1 MGSYSFPKTARLLKR
16 ACFTR
21 LSKFGKKVQTR
32 YFIALISDG
41 ITDTNRIGL
50 TVSKRVGKAV
60 ERNRIKRI
68 IRDYYR
74 NRRST
79 LAGPRDI
86 NIIARKQVSDLENSQ
101 IFVELD
107 NLFKKIANHNG

>member
-1 MGSYSFPKTARLLKR
+1 LGSYSFPKTERLLKR

-21 LSKFGKKVQTR
+21 LSSFGKKVQTR
-32 YFIALISDG
+32 YFIALISPG
-41 ITDTNRIGL
+41 ITDKNRIGL

-60 ERNRIKRI
+60 ERNRIKRV
-68 IRDYYR
+68 IREFYR
-74 NRRST
+74 SRRST

-86 NIIARKQVSDLENSQ
+86 NIIARKQVSDLANGR

>member
-1 MGSYSFPKTARLLKR
+1 MGNHSFPKKERLLKR

-21 LSKFGKKVQTR
+21 LSKFGKKVQNR
-32 YFIALISDG
+32 YFIALLSDG
-41 ITDTNRIGL
+41 LTENNRIGL

-68 IRDYYR
+68 IREYYR

-79 LAGPRDI
+79 LAGNRDI
-86 NIIARKQVSDLENSQ
+86 NIIARKQVSDLANSR
-101 IFVELD
+101 IFAELD